1 VNILYSY
8 VFAQL
13 AICDKLLDAFT
24 TKFAKVCPCPSTRT
38 FRHTCS
44 SSLAPRTQ
52 SSLRIFMKFQIRALC
67 WNFSKCWNLC

>member
-24 TKFAKVCPCPSTRT
+24 TKFTKVCPCPSTRT
-38 FRHTCS
+38 FGRTCS

-52 SSLRIFMKFQIRALC
+52 SSL
-67 WNFSKCWNLC
+67 